1 MAWNCVLCSFSALYL
16 YLLLSHLNTNHN
28 DGSYFAFCGIDGCVQ
43 NFQRAN
49 SFSRH
54 VREKHGAY
62 LNSQRENVVL
72 ELKEMN
78 PVSSQIILRSFV
90 SCTFDI
96 NFWLRSLFR
105 GS

>member
-28 DGSYFAFCGIDGCVQ
+28 DGSYFAFCGIDGCMQ

-62 LNSQRENVVL
+62 LKSQRENVVL
-72 ELKEMN
+72 ETKGNESGEFTDD
-78 PVSSQIILRSFV
+78 SSEF
-90 SCTFDI
+90 C
-96 NFWLRSLFR
+96 SLYF
-105 GS
+105 